1 MNGLPTAALAFPWW
15 PTIGAPLAN
24 HLWQS
29 TVFAGLAGLLTLFL
43 RKNHASTRHLVWL
56 IASVKFLLPFSL
68 LVTVGHHVGWSPEMK
83 TPSVLLTVQN
93 ISQPFVPANSGQS
106 IASTTLFALAIR
118 SLPSVLLIVWWCGFA
133 AALFYWWSRLRRVS
147 AAIRGVAP
155 VRSGRELEALRRLEQ
170 DLGLSN
176 QIDLIFSKCPL
187 EPGVLGIFHPVLV
200 LPAGISD
207 RLSDA
212 QSEAILTHELCQVL
226 RRDNLFAAE
235 HMLVEALF
243 WFYPPVWWLG
253 GRLVDERE
261 CACDEE
267 VLRLGSA
274 PQTYAE
280 SILKI
285 CKFYLESPIFCTAGV
300 TGSNLKKR
308 IEVIMHHQT
317 PVNLSVSRK
326 LLLTSAGF
334 LAVFIPLAFGLLHP
348 SKTHAQSQASNTSSL
363 PVFTSISFY
372 EDKSGKPGVGIFY
385 ENDGFSATN
394 YTLLG
399 LVSEAYGVQ
408 EAEIS
413 GPDWMKSERYDLTA
427 KVDSSAVG
435 ELRKLNID
443 QRRLMLQPLLRD
455 IFHLAVHRE
464 TRNAPVYAFVVADN
478 GSRLH
483 DTKSGTPS
491 SMGTLSI
498 RGAGHLSG
506 DHVPLSELVDYFSKQ
521 LNRPLLDESG
531 LAGRYD
537 FTLQWTP
544 DSPSGAPGP
553 SLSSA
558 LEQQLGL
565 KLDARI
571 APVEFLVID
580 NVEKLSEN
588 QRETPN
594 G

>member
-1 MNGLPTAALAFPWW
+1 MNALSTGPLAYPWW

-29 TVFAGLAGLLTLFL
+29 TVFAGFAGLLTLLL
-43 RKNHASTRHLVWL
+43 RENHARIRHLVWL
-56 IASVKFLLPFSL
+56 IASVKFLIPFSL
-68 LVTVGHHVGWSPEMK
+68 LVAVGHHIGWSPEMR
-83 TPSVLLTVQN
+83 TPTVLLTVQS
-93 ISQPFVPANSGQS
+93 ISQPFVSANSGQS
-106 IASTTLFALAIR
+106 ITSAETTLFALAIR
-118 SLPSVLLIVWWCGFA
+118 SLPSVLLIVWCCGFVA
-133 AALFYWWSRLRRVS
+133 VLFFWWSRLRRVS

-155 VRSGRELEALRRLEQ
+155 MRSGREVEALRRLER
-170 DLGLSN
+170 DLGLSK
-176 QIDLIFSKCPL
+176 QIDLIFSKSTM
-187 EPGVLGIFHPVLV
+187 EPGILGIFHPVLV
-200 LPAGISD
+200 LPAGISG

-212 QSEAILTHELCQVL
+212 QSEAILTHELCHVL
-226 RRDNLFAAE
+226 RRDNLFAVA

-243 WFYPPVWWLG
+243 WFYPLVWWLG
-253 GRLVDERE
+253 SRLVDERE

-267 VLRLGSA
+267 VLRLGNA

-326 LLLTSAGF
+326 LLLSSAGF
-334 LAVFIPLAFGLLHP
+334 LAVVIPLVFGLLHP

-363 PVFTSISFY
+363 PVFTTISFY
-372 EDKSGKPGVGIFY
+372 EDKSGKPGVRIFY

-408 EAEIS
+408 EAEVS
-413 GPDWMKSERYDLTA
+413 GPDWMKSERYDVTA
-427 KVDSSAVG
+427 KVDSSAVE

-443 QRRLMLQPLLRD
+443 QRRLMLQPLLTD
-455 IFHLAVHRE
+455 VFHLAVHHE

-478 GSRLH
+478 GPRLH
-483 DTKSGTPS
+483 DTKPGSPS
-491 SMGTLSI
+491 SMGTLFI

-506 DHVPLSELVDYFSKQ
+506 DHVPLSELVDYLAKQ
-521 LNRPLLDESG
+521 LNHPLVDDTG
-531 LAGRYD
+531 LVGRYD

-544 DSPSGAPGP
+544 DSPTGSPGP
-553 SLSSA
+553 SLSNA

-565 KLDARI
+565 KLEERI
-571 APVEFLVID
+571 ARVEFLVID
-580 NVEKLSEN
+580 NLEKVSEN
-588 QRETPN
+588 QKE
-594 G
+594 